1 MRQGKKKFPFLVWQ
15 TQNEDT
21 ELEVKLEEK
30 DIEERYPGKGV
41 KPMMT
46 GALHILIGKF
56 QSKDGNQCIDCNLG
70 QMNGLLYP
78 NDKSFVYLHQT
89 NIGVI
94 EYTDVE

>member
-1 MRQGKKKFPFLVWQ
+1 ML
-15 TQNEDT
+15 TQ
-21 ELEVKLEEK
+21 
-30 DIEERYPGKGV
+30 IC
-41 KPMMT
+41 
-46 GALHILIGKF
+46 
-56 QSKDGNQCIDCNLG
+56 KDGNQCIDCNLG